1 VSVELRG
8 GAPPPLALPCGEP
21 AGHASVDFA
30 PLEHSLGSISP
41 PMASGNTGSESV
53 EGDGPAGGDT
63 PTSRWGPAACTS
75 GIGAGAGF
83 GQGMAGAGSP
93 GVELVPLG
101 AAAGAGRGGRGAGG
115 AGRAR
120 AGFRETMAGLAAG
133 SRPAIGGTPR
143 AGSRAGRAGA
153 RRTPRRPA
161 ACSSWAA
168 CEAEVCKFAQLW
180 LMIEMAMSALHAR
193 TSGHLHLVGLAARVP
208 YNFAHE

>member
-1 VSVELRG
+1 MCHSAYRCQRAQARKGAGGHVSVELRG

-101 AAAGAGRGGRGAGG
+101 AAGG
-115 AGRAR
+115 AGTGWGSGDHGR
-120 AGFRETMAGLAAG
+120 AGGRLAAG
-133 SRPAIGGTPR
+133 HRRHAPSWLARWACWGAPHTEAP
-143 AGSRAGRAGA
+143 GS
-153 RRTPRRPA
+153 
-161 ACSSWAA
+161 
-168 CEAEVCKFAQLW
+168 VQ
-180 LMIEMAMSALHAR
+180 
-193 TSGHLHLVGLAARVP
+193 LVGGL
-208 YNFAHE
+208 